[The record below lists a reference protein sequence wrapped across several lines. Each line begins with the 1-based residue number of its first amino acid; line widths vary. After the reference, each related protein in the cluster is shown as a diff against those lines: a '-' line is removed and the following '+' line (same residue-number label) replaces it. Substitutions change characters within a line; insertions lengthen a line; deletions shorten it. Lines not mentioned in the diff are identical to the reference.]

1 MHLFYQCFSAE
12 DIFKEIEEGE
22 EEGHNHTEDEHSH
35 EEKVLDQHDFEKA
48 CASIILHLVKG
59 YCIKEG
65 HGHNETKPNLPS
77 KEFFIK
83 ELFNGKKYLSEKD
96 LESIAESLGIGKK
109 SSESTASSSSD
120 SHDHGH
126 DHRRRRS
133 AEVSAVL
140 PQKNL
145 AESHSVHR
153 RAVDP
158 HDHAHGGNG
167 TVSIRG
173 CPHLV
178 PGNQCLATGTKW
190 CCVHT
195 LSTRYVTSGGSR
207 GGARGAPLFS
217 DQT

>member
-12 DIFKEIEEGE
+12 DIFKEIEEE

-35 EEKVLDQHDFEKA
+35 EEEKVLDQHEFEKA

-59 YCIKEG
+59 YCIEEV

-77 KEFFIK
+77 KESFIK
-83 ELFNGKKYLSEKD
+83 ELFNGKKYLSEED
-96 LESIAESLGIGKK
+96 LENIAESLGIGKK
-109 SSESTASSSSD
+109 SSKSTASSSTD
-120 SHDHGH
+120 SHDGH

-140 PQKNL
+140 PQKNF
-145 AESHSVHR
+145 AKSHSVHR
-153 RAVDP
+153 RAVDS

-173 CPHLV
+173 CPH
-178 PGNQCLATGTKW
+178 
-190 CCVHT
+190 
-195 LSTRYVTSGGSR
+195 
-207 GGARGAPLFS
+207 
-217 DQT
+217 

>member
-12 DIFKEIEEGE
+12 DIFKEIEEE

-35 EEKVLDQHDFEKA
+35 GEDKVLNQHDFEKA

-65 HGHNETKPNLPS
+65 HGHNETKSNLPS
-77 KEFFIK
+77 KEFFIN
-83 ELFNGKKYLSEKD
+83 ELFNGRKYLSEED

-133 AEVSAVL
+133 ADVSAVL

-158 HDHAHGGNG
+158 HDHADGGNG

-173 CPHLV
+173 CPH
-178 PGNQCLATGTKW
+178 
-190 CCVHT
+190 
-195 LSTRYVTSGGSR
+195 
-207 GGARGAPLFS
+207 
-217 DQT
+217 

>member
-12 DIFKEIEEGE
+12 DIFKEIEEE
-22 EEGHNHTEDEHSH
+22 EEGHNHEEDEHSH
-35 EEKVLDQHDFEKA
+35 EEEEKVLNQHDFEKA

-65 HGHNETKPNLPS
+65 HGHNETKSNLPS

-83 ELFNGKKYLSEKD
+83 ELFNGKKYLSEED

-109 SSESTASSSSD
+109 STESTASSSSE
-120 SHDHGH
+120 SDHGH

-153 RAVDP
+153 RAVGA
-158 HDHAHGGNG
+158 HDHGNGGNG
-167 TVSIRG
+167 GNGSVSIRAWI
-173 CPHLV
+173 PAQNSVVFKL
-178 PGNQCLATGTKW
+178 
-190 CCVHT
+190 
-195 LSTRYVTSGGSR
+195 
-207 GGARGAPLFS
+207 
-217 DQT
+217 

>member
-12 DIFKEIEEGE
+12 DIFKEIEEE
-22 EEGHNHTEDEHSH
+22 EEGHNHTEHEHGH
-35 EEKVLDQHDFEKA
+35 EGEEVLDQHDFEKA

-59 YCIKEG
+59 YCIEEG
-65 HGHNETKPNLPS
+65 HGHNETKPNLPP
-77 KEFFIK
+77 KESFIND
-83 ELFNGKKYLSEKD
+83 LFNGKKYLSEED

-109 SSESTASSSSD
+109 SSESTASPSTD
-120 SHDHGH
+120 SHDHEHEH

-140 PQKNL
+140 PQ
-145 AESHSVHR
+145 HSVHR

-173 CPHLV
+173 CPH
-178 PGNQCLATGTKW
+178 
-190 CCVHT
+190 
-195 LSTRYVTSGGSR
+195 
-207 GGARGAPLFS
+207 
-217 DQT
+217 

>member
-12 DIFKEIEEGE
+12 DIFKEIEEE
-22 EEGHNHTEDEHSH
+22 EEGHNHTEHEHGH
-35 EEKVLDQHDFEKA
+35 EGEKVLDQHDFEKA

-65 HGHNETKPNLPS
+65 HGHNETKSNLPS

-83 ELFNGKKYLSEKD
+83 ELFNGKKYLSEED

-158 HDHAHGGNG
+158 HDHADGGNG

-173 CPHLV
+173 CPH
-178 PGNQCLATGTKW
+178 
-190 CCVHT
+190 
-195 LSTRYVTSGGSR
+195 
-207 GGARGAPLFS
+207 
-217 DQT
+217 

>member
-12 DIFKEIEEGE
+12 DIFKEIEEE
-22 EEGHNHTEDEHSH
+22 EEGHNHTEHEHGH
-35 EEKVLDQHDFEKA
+35 EGEEVLDQHDFEKA

-65 HGHNETKPNLPS
+65 HGHDKTKRDLPS
-77 KEFFIK
+77 KEFFIE
-83 ELFNGKKYLSEKD
+83 ELFDRKKYLSEED

-120 SHDHGH
+120 SHDH

-145 AESHSVHR
+145 AKSHSVHR

-158 HDHAHGGNG
+158 HDDAHG
-167 TVSIRG
+167 VSIRG
-173 CPHLV
+173 CPH
-178 PGNQCLATGTKW
+178 
-190 CCVHT
+190 
-195 LSTRYVTSGGSR
+195 
-207 GGARGAPLFS
+207 
-217 DQT
+217 

>member
-12 DIFKEIEEGE
+12 DIFKEIEEE

-59 YCIKEG
+59 YCIEEG

-77 KEFFIK
+77 KESFIK
-83 ELFNGKKYLSEKD
+83 ELFNGKKYLTEEV
-96 LESIAESLGIGKK
+96 LESIAKSLGIGKK

-120 SHDHGH
+120 SHDHEH

-145 AESHSVHR
+145 VESHSVHR

-158 HDHAHGGNG
+158 HDHADGGIG

-178 PGNQCLATGTKW
+178 PGNQCLGTGRKW

-195 LSTRYVTSGGSR
+195 
-207 GGARGAPLFS
+207 
-217 DQT
+217 